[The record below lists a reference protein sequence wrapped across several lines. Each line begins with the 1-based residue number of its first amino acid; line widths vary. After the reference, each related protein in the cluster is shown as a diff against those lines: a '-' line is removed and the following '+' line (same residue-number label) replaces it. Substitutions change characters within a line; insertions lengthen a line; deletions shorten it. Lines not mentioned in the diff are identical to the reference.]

1 MRAILLYISVG
12 IVMALLLVGCVQ
24 PAQQSTDSNQI
35 AITGQAPVTQPAIPA
50 EVENSSSS
58 DISSALAHV
67 AGDEAAAELDS
78 ALLDITGLPLG
89 LGLPPPSASQSQR
102 LGFVTGVPKP
112 VAPFPLVLNA
122 WVRQYVNAFVAE
134 PAGLKRSFRRSQ
146 PYLGQMAAVLEN
158 AGLPRDLVYLAFA
171 ESGFSHVGAGPWQ
184 LSRATARRYGLMI
197 NHWVDERRDPI
208 RSTRAAAEYLATLH
222 DESGD
227 DWRMTLIAW
236 NNGDTAIGRFMSLEG
251 ASYARLMARLPRRTR
266 ALMNRFMAVAL
277 IARNARQYGLEP
289 VSYNE
294 PVQYHQEAIWGG
306 TRLRTVAR
314 REHTTVAMLRE
325 LNPALLHDRVP
336 PEVASYEIRI
346 PDAELEAQLQNT
358 L

>member
-1 MRAILLYISVG
+1 MAA
-12 IVMALLLVGCVQ
+12 ALLLVGCVQ
-24 PAQQSTDSNQI
+24 PAQQTADSNQV
-35 AITGQAPVTQPAIPA
+35 AITGDAPVTPPATPA
-50 EVENSSSS
+50 DVEDSTSS
-58 DISSALAHV
+58 DLSPALARV
-67 AGDEAAAELDS
+67 AEDETAAELDS
-78 ALLDITGLPLG
+78 ALLDTTGLPLG
-89 LGLPPPSASQSQR
+89 LGLPPSASEKS
-102 LGFVTGVPKP
+102 LGFVTGAPRP

-122 WVRQYVNAFVAE
+122 WVRRYVDAFVAE

-146 PYLGQMAAVLEN
+146 PYLGQMAAVLES

-171 ESGFSHVGAGPWQ
+171 ESGFTRGGAGPWQ

-222 DESGD
+222 DESGN

-236 NNGDTAIGRFMSLEG
+236 NNGDTAIGRFLSLEG

-277 IARNARQYGLEP
+277 IARDARRYGLEP
-289 VSYNE
+289 VSYDE
-294 PVQYHQEAIWGG
+294 PAQYHQVAVRGG
-306 TRLRTVAR
+306 TRLRIVAR

-336 PEVASYEIRI
+336 PEVASYKIRI
-346 PDAELEAQLQNT
+346 PDAQLEAQLQNSF
-358 L
+358 